1 MFLQFKR
8 KMYHT
13 MPLFTL
19 AALDYPFCQCYKN
32 GLRDFAGRDFFAK
45 TLSTEGHAFKKKD
58 KLSFVK
64 WRE

>member
-1 MFLQFKR
+1 
-8 KMYHT
+8 

-45 TLSTEGHAFKKKD
+45 TLSTEGHAFKKKTSFL
-58 KLSFVK
+58 LSSGVSESDVDFFFPLK
-64 WRE
+64 N